1 MDSAILSATSAL
13 VGSLIGGLST
23 LAASWLTLR
32 GRVRAQALIQ
42 EAAKREALYAE
53 FIIEASRRLADAW
66 THHAES
72 PEVVAGLYSIVQ
84 RMRLTS
90 SDEVIRVAD
99 QVTRFLIHA
108 LPHLTEPL
116 TNYGRTSRR
125 KMCNGSPCGSS
136 PRRAGWSCA
145 HSADDPQTASRAP
158 CSPKPAVPLI

>member
-13 VGSLIGGLST
+13 LGSLIGGLST

-53 FIIEASRRLADAW
+53 FIIEASRRLTDAW
-66 THHAES
+66 AHHAES
-72 PEVVAGLYSIVQ
+72 PEVVAGLYSVVQ

-99 QVTRFLIHA
+99 QVTRLVIHA
-108 LPHLTEPL
+108 YAAPDKTFDELRAHIAAQDAQWDPL
-116 TNYGRTSRR
+116 RGFAEA
-125 KMCNGSPCGSS
+125 C
-136 PRRAGWSCA
+136 RAELRSLRG
-145 HSADDPQTASRAP
+145 
-158 CSPKPAVPLI
+158 